1 MKFYNDKSSFP
12 FQANCELVVFFSG
25 GVEDDMRA
33 EWARKKSQNRD
44 TVNMVMQGLR
54 QRGYAPDRKHFLPNE
69 THPQVFRQVALRR
82 AHNSM
87 LLLI

>member
-1 MKFYNDKSSFP
+1 M
-12 FQANCELVVFFSG
+12 FFAG
-25 GVEDDMRA
+25 GIEDDIRA

-69 THPQVFRQVALRR
+69 THPQVFRQVGSTRR
-82 AHNSM
+82 RVFCTAE
-87 LLLI
+87 LIQSVVYTV

>member
-1 MKFYNDKSSFP
+1 
-12 FQANCELVVFFSG
+12 
-25 GVEDDMRA
+25 MRA

-69 THPQVFRQVALRR
+69 THPQVFRQVLSQYQSPISNFRFEK
-82 AHNSM
+82 
-87 LLLI
+87 LLELL

>member
-1 MKFYNDKSSFP
+1 MDIDYCW

-25 GVEDDMRA
+25 GIEDDMRA
-33 EWARKKSQNRD
+33 EWVRKKSQNGD

-69 THPQVFRQVALRR
+69 THPQVFRQVLQEHAVDT
-82 AHNSM
+82 AIFYTPHCF
-87 LLLI
+87 

>member
-1 MKFYNDKSSFP
+1 
-12 FQANCELVVFFSG
+12 
-25 GVEDDMRA
+25 MRA

-69 THPQVFRQVALRR
+69 THPQVFRQVQHFTFLNRF
-82 AHNSM
+82 
-87 LLLI
+87 LFLCLIFKLSLISGVVELSR